1 MKQQYYLSIKG
12 GTGTYAVFLAILSS
26 VLAGLI
32 TSCNVQWSVV
42 FIISIILLIIGI
54 AIVAWL
60 NIACIKFNERYSDI
74 NNYENI
80 EDRKT
85 QALDKTAV
93 DDFNNPKEDGAGKK
107 FEKKFN
113 KHSYLAI
120 ALSFTSIVLIVC
132 NNIYQNYNNPT
143 SSTVKECNCGS
154 NNNQEQGSESIS
166 LADSLNYQHKESK
179 QTSVCKD
186 ELDTVLDVHQIKTIQ
201 ETSKV
206 SIRSALEGEVYR
218 INKIMEGHVPETN
231 D

>member
-12 GTGTYAVFLAILSS
+12 GAGTYAVFLAILSS
-26 VLAGLI
+26 VLAGLV

-60 NIACIKFNERYSDI
+60 NNACIKFNERYSDI
-74 NNYENI
+74 HKYENI

-93 DDFNNPKEDGAGKK
+93 DDFNYPKDDGAGKK

-113 KHSYLAI
+113 KYSCLAI

-143 SSTVKECNCGS
+143 SSTIKECNCGS
-154 NNNQEQGSESIS
+154 NNNQEQSSESIF
-166 LADSLNYQHKESK
+166 LADSLNYQHIECK

-201 ETSKV
+201 ETSED
-206 SIRSALEGEVYR
+206 SIRFALEGEVFR
-218 INKIMEGHVPETN
+218 INKILEGHVPETN